1 MLFKQ
6 QQHKEEK
13 DEKGVKVWGRGLKL
27 TTIILLP
34 LFLLPSQSSSSLIS
48 CWSLLQSSS
57 TCVVHPL
64 RFSCCSSWISKY
76 ADVVPLHCYYIRLF
90 LLPSAAAGTSSC
102 SISKCADAVPLA
114 KRITNSGVFQ
124 TQNTPIIL
132 VSAQVSVLP
141 SPSVTPT
148 GASGNALYV
157 HVDYPVLLKV
167 VFIWGLLKIWSMLVF
182 ICAISMVWQSPL
194 PYRPHFPL
202 PMFRQ

>member
-64 RFSCCSSWISKY
+64 RFSWISKY
-76 ADVVPLHCYYIRLF
+76 ADVVPLHSYYIRLF

-102 SISKCADAVPLA
+102 LISKCADAVPLA

-148 GASGNALYV
+148 GVSWDPLHFSKCCSRYSFLV
-157 HVDYPVLLKV
+157 SLK
-167 VFIWGLLKIWSMLVF
+167 S
-182 ICAISMVWQSPL
+182 Q
-194 PYRPHFPL
+194 
-202 PMFRQ
+202 Q